1 MLNSKKIHNHNLPFT
16 RGTSISNIAEV
27 LRPFV
32 KRKQFKAFESRNITE
47 TIILSDERK
56 EVKCFKREG
65 VDGYDNRMLL
75 TTNQIVEE
83 ILQSNGHERYGG
95 NKNEWHLA
103 DEDETNQNDLAHIHA
118 LDMLWYMNE
127 ECLDSLSISAVEGS
141 RDKVLSRPFSK
152 LRKRN
157 GRDSNIS

>member
-65 VDGYDNRMLL
+65 IDGYDNRMIL

-83 ILQSNGHERYGG
+83 ILQTNGHERYGQ
-95 NKNEWHLA
+95 NKNE
-103 DEDETNQNDLAHIHA
+103 
-118 LDMLWYMNE
+118 
-127 ECLDSLSISAVEGS
+127 
-141 RDKVLSRPFSK
+141 
-152 LRKRN
+152 
-157 GRDSNIS
+157 